1 MTMENNTH
9 RGKRSYSVLLW
20 HRLTRTYKS
29 NLTATGKLLNNAQ
42 LSNAQMDIIS
52 RVAEGDHLSQQE
64 LADKLLVTKGN
75 VAQLIKKL
83 EEMDYITRTKTG
95 KTNVLSLTQKG
106 QKIYEETR
114 LILENYQEAF
124 FGALTTEE
132 KKELLR
138 LLRKLS
144 R

>member
-29 NLTATGKLLNNAQ
+29 NLTATGKLLKNAE

-106 QKIYEETR
+106 QKIYEETF
-114 LILENYQEAF
+114 Q
-124 FGALTTEE
+124 
-132 KKELLR
+132 
-138 LLRKLS
+138 S
-144 R
+144 

>member
-1 MTMENNTH
+1 M
-9 RGKRSYSVLLW
+9 LLW

-29 NLTATGKLLNNAQ
+29 NLTATGKLLKNAQ